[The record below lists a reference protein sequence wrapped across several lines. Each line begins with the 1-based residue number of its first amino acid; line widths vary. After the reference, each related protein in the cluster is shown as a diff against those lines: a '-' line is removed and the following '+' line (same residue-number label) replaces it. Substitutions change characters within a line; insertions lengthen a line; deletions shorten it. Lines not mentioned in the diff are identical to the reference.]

1 MTPLE
6 QLYQDLGTP
15 AWFWPV
21 VLIGLLL
28 IFVFAGG
35 LIE

>member
-6 QLYQDLGTP
+6 RLHRDLGAP
-15 AWFWPV
+15 RWFWPV
-21 VLIGLLL
+21 VLVALLL

>member
-6 QLYQDLGTP
+6 QLHRDLGAP

>member
-6 QLYQDLGTP
+6 KLFNDLGQP

-28 IFVFAGG
+28 VFVFAGG

>member
-6 QLYQDLGTP
+6 RLYQELGAP